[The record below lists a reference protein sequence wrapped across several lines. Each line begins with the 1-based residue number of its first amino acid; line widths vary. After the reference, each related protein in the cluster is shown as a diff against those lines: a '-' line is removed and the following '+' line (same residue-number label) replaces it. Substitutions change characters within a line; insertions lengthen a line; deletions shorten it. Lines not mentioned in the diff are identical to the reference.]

1 MPRALTIWETASP
14 PATLGFILV
23 GVGVLMPFMLGYT
36 AHTYRLFQG
45 KASDEGYG

>member
-1 MPRALTIWETASP
+1 
-14 PATLGFILV
+14 
-23 GVGVLMPFMLGYT
+23 MPFVLGYT